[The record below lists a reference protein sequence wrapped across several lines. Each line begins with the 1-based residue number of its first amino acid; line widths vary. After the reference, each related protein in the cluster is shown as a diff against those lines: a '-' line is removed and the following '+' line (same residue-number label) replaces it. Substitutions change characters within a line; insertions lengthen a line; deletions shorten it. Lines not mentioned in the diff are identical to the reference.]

1 MLRAVFR
8 MRVWARETQ
17 SSEPGFALAAFA
29 TTQPYKDRAVLN
41 GLLELL
47 RKAG

>member
-1 MLRAVFR
+1 
-8 MRVWARETQ
+8 MRVWAREIR

-29 TTQPYKDRAVLN
+29 TTQPYRDRAVLD
-41 GLLELL
+41 GPLKLL